1 MAQPLMSTAANKHR
15 AIVIEDETVFRQLL
29 SMALSRLPRVEVKG
43 DYADGAEGLEACLRE
58 RPDLV
63 VVDLQLP
70 GMHGM
75 DIAREL
81 RRQLPETRIL
91 VLTSQQSESIPVQLA
106 TLGVHGF
113 VSKGE
118 PLKVVIEAV
127 DKVLTGGMFFATS
140 KATRPALSPLPA
152 PAVPTLRNPLTPREI
167 EVAVGVASG
176 LSSKEIAAK
185 LELSV
190 RTVEKHR
197 ANIMDKVDV
206 REVASL
212 VRWCVQ
218 QRLITI

>member
-1 MAQPLMSTAANKHR
+1 MPPPAKKHR
-15 AIVIEDETVFRQLL
+15 AVVIEDETVFRQLL
-29 SMALSRLPRVEVKG
+29 SMALGRLPRMEVVG
-43 DYADGAEGLEACLRE
+43 DYADGAEGLEACLRDC
-58 RPDLV
+58 PDLV

-91 VLTSQQSESIPVQLA
+91 VLTSQQNESIPSQLA

-127 DKVLTGGMFFATS
+127 EKVLTGGMFFAS
-140 KATRPALSPLPA
+140 SRPARPALSPLPA

-167 EVAVGVASG
+167 EVAIGVASG
-176 LSSKEIAAK
+176 FSSKEIAAK
-185 LELSV
+185 LKLSV

-197 ANIMDKVDV
+197 ANIMDKVEV

>member
-1 MAQPLMSTAANKHR
+1 MLPAAKIHR
-15 AIVIEDETVFRQLL
+15 AVVIEDETVFRQLL
-29 SMALSRLPRVEVKG
+29 SMALSRLPGMEVMG
-43 DYADGAEGLEACLRE
+43 DYADGAEGLEACLRDQ
-58 RPDLV
+58 PDLV

-75 DIAREL
+75 DISREI

-91 VLTSQQSESIPVQLA
+91 VLTFQRNESIPLQLA
-106 TLGVHGF
+106 TLGVQVF

-127 DKVLTGGMFFATS
+127 EKVLAGGMFFSTS
-140 KATRPALSPLPA
+140 RAAQPALSPLPA

-167 EVAVGVASG
+167 EVAIGVASG
-176 LSSKEIAAK
+176 FSSKEIAAK
-185 LELSV
+185 LDLSV

-197 ANIMDKVDV
+197 ANIMDKVEV

>member
-1 MAQPLMSTAANKHR
+1 MSSATKKHR

-29 SMALSRLPRVEVKG
+29 SMALSRLPRMEVMG
-43 DYADGAEGLEACLRE
+43 EYADGAAGLEACLRD

-63 VVDLQLP
+63 VVYLVLP
-70 GMHGM
+70 GVFGL
-75 DIAREL
+75 DVARVF

-91 VLTSQQSESIPVQLA
+91 VLTSQQNESIPVQLA

-127 DKVLTGGMFFATS
+127 EKVLAGGMFFSTS
-140 KATRPALSPLPA
+140 KAERAALSPLPA
-152 PAVPTLRNPLTPREI
+152 PALPALRNPLTPREV

-185 LELSV
+185 LDLSV

-197 ANIMDKVDV
+197 ANIMDKVEV

>member
-1 MAQPLMSTAANKHR
+1 MPPAAKIHR
-15 AIVIEDETVFRQLL
+15 AVVIEDETVFRQLL
-29 SMALSRLPRVEVKG
+29 SMALSRLPGMEVMG
-43 DYADGAEGLEACLRE
+43 DYADGAEGLEACLRD

-75 DIAREL
+75 DISREI

-91 VLTSQQSESIPVQLA
+91 VLTSQRNESIPLQLA

-127 DKVLTGGMFFATS
+127 EKVLAGGMFFSTS
-140 KATRPALSPLPA
+140 RAAQPALSPLPT

-167 EVAVGVASG
+167 EVAIGVASG
-176 LSSKEIAAK
+176 FSSKEIAAK
-185 LELSV
+185 LDLSV

-197 ANIMDKVDV
+197 ANIMDKVEV